1 MITFD
6 ATSSLNQT
14 LVNDIIS
21 ASSTSGT
28 FSVQDFETELTGLIS
43 QVIGDESA
51 TSSVASA
58 TSSSTAASTLSTAPA
73 ASGDAT
79 TTGTSTSQD
88 SGATN
93 SSAAAQPSSTAASTP
108 PAAPA
113 SSVTPSTNAMPGSA
127 ASNAALAA
135 AEAISPVAA
144 AFGITS
150 LGPPA
155 PVADEV
161 VQSGDLTYSMGD
173 GFPKATASTP
183 VLDTLAE
190 VIAKNLANN
199 GPVSGGGPTGGPP
212 MVQMW
217 DPWNH
222 TEDGPDVPA
231 SGIMITNPTTGQQV
245 DSASVFSAYQNY
257 YGSNP
262 QQLVFNL
269 GEECGLD
276 VVKQFEQQNPS
287 FNPLA
292 GSSAAPP
299 TVFDEIGPYNPFYDP
314 NNGGQLCIFD
324 STGTEYLI

>member
-1 MITFD
+1 
-6 ATSSLNQT
+6 
-14 LVNDIIS
+14 
-21 ASSTSGT
+21 
-28 FSVQDFETELTGLIS
+28 
-43 QVIGDESA
+43 
-51 TSSVASA
+51 
-58 TSSSTAASTLSTAPA
+58 
-73 ASGDAT
+73 
-79 TTGTSTSQD
+79 
-88 SGATN
+88 
-93 SSAAAQPSSTAASTP
+93 
-108 PAAPA
+108 
-113 SSVTPSTNAMPGSA
+113 MPGSA
-127 ASNAALAA
+127 ASDAALAA

-155 PVADEV
+155 PVTDEV
-161 VQSGDLTYSMGD
+161 VQSADLTYSIGG

-199 GPVSGGGPTGGPP
+199 GPVSGGGPTSGPP

-231 SGIMITNPTTGQQV
+231 SGIMLTNPTTGQQV

-262 QQLVFNL
+262 QHLIFNL
-269 GEECGLD
+269 GEEWGLPA
-276 VVKQFEQQNPS
+276 VNMFEQQNPS

-292 GSSAAPP
+292 GSNVALP

-314 NNGGQLCIFD
+314 NNAGQLCIFD
-324 STGTEYLI
+324 SSGTEYLI

>member
-1 MITFD
+1 
-6 ATSSLNQT
+6 
-14 LVNDIIS
+14 
-21 ASSTSGT
+21 
-28 FSVQDFETELTGLIS
+28 
-43 QVIGDESA
+43 
-51 TSSVASA
+51 
-58 TSSSTAASTLSTAPA
+58 
-73 ASGDAT
+73 
-79 TTGTSTSQD
+79 
-88 SGATN
+88 
-93 SSAAAQPSSTAASTP
+93 
-108 PAAPA
+108 
-113 SSVTPSTNAMPGSA
+113 MPGSA

-155 PVADEV
+155 PVTDEV
-161 VQSGDLTYSMGD
+161 VQSGDLAYSMGG

-199 GPVSGGGPTGGPP
+199 GPVSGGGPTSGPP

-231 SGIMITNPTTGQQV
+231 SGIMLTNPTTGQQV
-245 DSASVFSAYQNY
+245 DSASVFSAYENY

-269 GEECGLD
+269 GEEWGLD

-287 FNPLA
+287 FNPLG
-292 GSSAAPP
+292 GSSAAPL

>member
-14 LVNDIIS
+14 LVADIIS

-58 TSSSTAASTLSTAPA
+58 ASSSTAAGTLSTASA
-73 ASGDAT
+73 GSGDAT

-88 SGATN
+88 SGATI
-93 SSAAAQPSSTAASTP
+93 SSAPAQPSSTAGSP
-108 PAAPA
+108 PSAPP
-113 SSVTPSTNAMPGSA
+113 SSVTPSTSAMPGSA
-127 ASNAALAA
+127 ASDAALAA

-155 PVADEV
+155 PVTDEV
-161 VQSGDLTYSMGD
+161 VQSGDLAYSMGG

-199 GPVSGGGPTGGPP
+199 GPVSGGGPTSGPP

-231 SGIMITNPTTGQQV
+231 SGIMLTNPTTGQQV
-245 DSASVFSAYQNY
+245 DSASVFSAYENY

-269 GEECGLD
+269 GEEWGLN
-276 VVKQFEQQNPS
+276 VVKMFEQQNPS
-287 FNPLA
+287 FNPLG
-292 GSSAAPP
+292 GSSAAPL